1 MSVASKLIT
10 FASGAAAGGAAAY
23 FFDSQSGNRR
33 RSVARD
39 KARKYARRG
48 AGAAQGVQAQAQAV
62 GAKAQNAATG
72 GDSAPSDDITL
83 TRKVETEIFRD
94 ASAPK
99 GSVNVQV
106 VSGIVELRGQVD
118 DQAQIE
124 ALEKAAR
131 GVTGVRAVTN
141 LLHLPGETPANV
153 AGTPGVS

>member
-1 MSVASKLIT
+1 MASKLIT
-10 FASGAAAGGAAAY
+10 FATGAAAGGAAVY
-23 FFDSQSGNRR
+23 FLDSESGNRR

-39 KARKYARRG
+39 KARKYAKQG
-48 AGAAQGVQAQAQAV
+48 AGAAQGVGTQAQAQA
-62 GAKAQNAATG
+62 AKVQHKATG

-83 TRKVETEIFRD
+83 TRKVESEIFRD

-99 GSVNVQV
+99 GAVNVQV

-118 DQAQIE
+118 DQAQID

-131 GVTGVRAVTN
+131 DVTGVRAVTN

>member
-1 MSVASKLIT
+1 MASKVIT
-10 FASGAAAGGAAAY
+10 FAAGAAAGGAAAY
-23 FFDSQSGNRR
+23 FFDNQSGNRR

-48 AGAAQGVQAQAQAV
+48 AGAAQAQAQAV
-62 GAKAQNAATG
+62 GAKAQHAATG
-72 GDSAPSDDITL
+72 GDSAPTDDITL

-118 DQAQIE
+118 DKAQIE